1 MSYRVLLIDDNQLAL
16 ESMEK
21 TIPWAEHDLEL
32 VGCASN
38 GIQGCQMIR
47 SLRPDI
53 LISDIQMPEM
63 DGLTMLEQMKNELAN
78 SRVIFITAY
87 DKIEYAARAIRL
99 SAFDF
104 LMKPVKN
111 EDLIQS
117 LDRAV
122 QSMDREN
129 SKIEKQAKEQTILRR
144 ARFLSA
150 LTAGSMEDIAHAFSG
165 FVTGIPQN
173 YFFMIAETESH
184 VTEPISRMEFMTFP
198 ENVEILNVVLNHQ
211 LVMLCAMTG
220 ESGHWQ
226 STARSIAATLQEN
239 FLGLT
244 VAVSNLY
251 SRPEDFYV
259 AYQECRCALL
269 RHDINGRTARVE
281 FAYDLEGDALK
292 HTRIE
297 ELDQVCEKIAQHITD
312 IDPERLWS
320 MILKKSGGNIRII
333 RTTLWLLCTKVIRSK
348 LEQHQWTEEA
358 DMIVYDHHQD
368 HPGAGGQRLASPV
381 SGGSQQKYVGPEPPL
396 QSGSQRAGIY
406 PRTHHRRTGAGRGGK
421 EVLRI
426 AQLSFLHH
434 SQGDRQDLPS
444 ACDRG
449 ENDRGQ
455 ADAERY
461 PYAGGGCGLRRGI

>member
-38 GIQGCQMIR
+38 GVQGCQMIR
-47 SLRPDI
+47 SLHPDI

-87 DKIEYAARAIRL
+87 DKIEYAAKAIRL

-259 AYQECRCALL
+259 AYQECRCSLL

-281 FAYDLEGDALK
+281 
-292 HTRIE
+292 
-297 ELDQVCEKIAQHITD
+297 
-312 IDPERLWS
+312 
-320 MILKKSGGNIRII
+320 
-333 RTTLWLLCTKVIRSK
+333 LWLLCTKVIRSK

-358 DMIVYDHHQD
+358 DMIVYDITKITREQEARD
-368 HPGAGGQRLASPV
+368 WLLRFLEEANRNTSGQNHRSNLVRNVLEYIRGHITDGLVLEEVAKKFYVSPNYLSCIIHKETGKTYRQHV
-381 SGGSQQKYVGPEPPL
+381 IEAKMTVAKQMLNDTRMRVEDVAYAVGYENYISFYNVFKRIEHMSPSEYRFQKWNGE
-396 QSGSQRAGIY
+396 
-406 PRTHHRRTGAGRGGK
+406 
-421 EVLRI
+421 
-426 AQLSFLHH
+426 QL
-434 SQGDRQDLPS
+434 
-444 ACDRG
+444 
-449 ENDRGQ
+449 
-455 ADAERY
+455 
-461 PYAGGGCGLRRGI
+461 